1 MFWDSLLMSKFIFSI
16 RLFLINLA
24 YLCGT
29 MFRWKHT
36 LTATDTPLI
45 TDVFQRPLYN
55 YTMPQNLVFTARTVS
70 YIRRGVRRGTLN
82 FWYTQSPIHYDSD
95 PQHFFGGCLFS
106 RPLNISEVWFL
117 TYRLC
122 LVLCPFSCQVFLYFI
137 TIMFRIAFF
146 TGIENLVLAK
156 D

>member
-95 PQHFFGGCLFS
+95 
-106 RPLNISEVWFL
+106 LNISSEVAYLVGLLIYPRYDFL
-117 TYRLC
+117 LIDY
-122 LVLCPFSCQVFLYFI
+122 
-137 TIMFRIAFF
+137 A
-146 TGIENLVLAK
+146 
-156 D
+156 